1 MNFETKYTFANSQ
14 KKVWDIL
21 TNYEQLKKC
30 IPGCNKINLLEED
43 KYEINLTIGI
53 ASIKGNYKGT
63 ISMFEKKE
71 PDSYKIKLSGTGN
84 SGFIDG
90 IAVIKL
96 EEIDATTTDILIN
109 AEASVG
115 GLIARIGQRILG
127 HGANILIKQTF
138 DCIQKNI
145 STQ

>member
-1 MNFETKYTFANSQ
+1 MNLETKYTFPNSQ
-14 KKVWDIL
+14 KKSWAIL

-30 IPGCNKINLLEED
+30 IPGCNEIKLLEED
-43 KYEINLTIGI
+43 KYEIDLTIGI
-53 ASIKGNYKGT
+53 ASMKGNYKGT

-90 IAVIKL
+90 VAAIKL
-96 EEIDATTTDILIN
+96 EQIDATTNDILIN
-109 AEASVG
+109 AEANVG
-115 GLIARIGQRILG
+115 GLIARIGQRILE

-138 DCIQKNI
+138 DCIKKNAI
-145 STQ
+145 TE

>member
-1 MNFETKYTFANSQ
+1 
-14 KKVWDIL
+14 
-21 TNYEQLKKC
+21 
-30 IPGCNKINLLEED
+30 
-43 KYEINLTIGI
+43 
-53 ASIKGNYKGT
+53 
-63 ISMFEKKE
+63 MFEKKE

-90 IAVIKL
+90 VAAIKL
-96 EEIDATTTDILIN
+96 EEIDETTTDILIN
-109 AEASVG
+109 AEANVG

>member
-1 MNFETKYTFANSQ
+1 MKLYFK
-14 KKVWDIL
+14 
-21 TNYEQLKKC
+21 
-30 IPGCNKINLLEED
+30 PGNLL
-43 KYEINLTIGI
+43 IGL
-53 ASIKGNYKGT
+53 GHC
-63 ISMFEKKE
+63 
-71 PDSYKIKLSGTGN
+71 KIGPFFQKPTSSTKHPNN

-90 IAVIKL
+90 VAAIKL
-96 EEIDATTTDILIN
+96 EEIDETTTDILIN
-109 AEASVG
+109 AEANVG